1 LLAIVVCLRKGIALT
16 NAPSPPP
23 GWYPDPSGA
32 PGQRYFNGRDWTEHR
47 AAAPLPPPPPQP
59 PKKSKLPI
67 VLGVG
72 AAVLVLLFI
81 IGSISGGETS
91 DTTAGT
97 TSSASPGVLDD
108 AQATTGEPVARMN
121 QEVRDGKFAF
131 VVTRVNTS
139 DMAGDPSNPYM
150 QEKPQGMFVNVFM
163 TVINIGDRPQ
173 TFFADNQ
180 KLMAGGREYSANTMA
195 AVWTGASNVEINPGN
210 SIEAVVSFDVPLG
223 ITLSAIE
230 LHDSAFSGGVPVEI
244 T

>member
-1 LLAIVVCLRKGIALT
+1 MT

-108 AQATTGEPVARMN
+108 AQATTGEVAKMN